1 MIKYHK
7 MNNTNIFDVVNEYV
21 NYYNNCENGC
31 WTKEKAYKRIHQIM
45 SMDDSLCYL
54 QYDDDKLVGF
64 VMSYY
69 KEFDDLKALYIEEI
83 VVFKEY
89 QNKGYGKQM
98 MNHIEKE
105 AINSGVEHIELLSV
119 NDEHHKHFYESLG
132 YYSASNLSLMGKHF
146 K

>member
-1 MIKYHK
+1 MYIR
-7 MNNTNIFDVVNEYV
+7 TQRALAVGVSE
-21 NYYNNCENGC
+21 
-31 WTKEKAYKRIHQIM
+31 
-45 SMDDSLCYL
+45 
-54 QYDDDKLVGF
+54 YDDDKLVGF

-83 VVFKEY
+83 VVFKKY
-89 QNKGYGKQM
+89 QNTGYGKEM

-105 AINSGVEHIELLSV
+105 AIDSGVEHIELLSV

>member
-1 MIKYHK
+1 MIKYHR

-21 NYYNNCENGC
+21 NYYNKYENGC
-31 WTKEKAYKRIHQIM
+31 WTKDKAYKRIHQIM
-45 SMDDSLCYL
+45 NMDDSLCYL

-89 QNKGYGKQM
+89 QNKGYGKDM

-105 AINSGVEHIELLSV
+105 AIDSGVEHIELLSV
-119 NDEHHKHFYESLG
+119 NDAHHKHFYESLG

>member
-1 MIKYHK
+1 
-7 MNNTNIFDVVNEYV
+7 MN
-21 NYYNNCENGC
+21 
-31 WTKEKAYKRIHQIM
+31 
-45 SMDDSLCYL
+45 MDDSLCYL

-89 QNKGYGKQM
+89 QNKGYGKDM
-98 MNHIEKE
+98 MNYIEEE

>member
-1 MIKYHK
+1 MIKYLRMDK
-7 MNNTNIFDVVNEYV
+7 INIFDVVNEYV
-21 NYYNNCENGC
+21 NYYNNYENGF

-89 QNKGYGKQM
+89 QNKGYGKEM

-119 NDEHHKHFYESLG
+119 NDAHHKHFYESLG